1 MLVAT
6 TKGKQTMIDKDLIKA
21 ALRDHNYYGDEF
33 RDICNHDWEGLDVRD
48 FSLADDGTF
57 DIEFSFDNPEL
68 GGNIYQLNLD
78 VLGYL
83 FQYLRSVHELANL
96 K

>member
-1 MLVAT
+1 
-6 TKGKQTMIDKDLIKA
+6 MIDKELIKA
-21 ALRDHNYYGDEF
+21 VIRDHDYYGDEF
-33 RDICNHDWEGLDVRD
+33 RDLDNRNWEGLDVRD

-57 DIEFSFDNPEL
+57 DIEFTIDHAEFA
-68 GGNIYQLNLD
+68 GQVYQANLD

-96 K
+96 R

>member
-1 MLVAT
+1 
-6 TKGKQTMIDKDLIKA
+6 MIDKELIKA
-21 ALRDHNYYGDEF
+21 ALRDHDYYGDEF
-33 RDICNHDWEGLDVRD
+33 KDLDNYDWEGLDVRD

-57 DIEFSFDNPEL
+57 DIEFSFDNCEL
-68 GGNIYQLNLD
+68 SGHIYQVNLD

-96 K
+96 R